1 MDSELHD
8 ECGVFGYF
16 CPDETKTDAARHCY
30 LGLFALQHRGQDSA
44 GIVVNHNGKLFC
56 HKEKGLV
63 VEVFDDLTL
72 NMLKGHAAIGHV
84 RYPSGMLTTLLMR
97 SHF

>member
-63 VEVFDDLTL
+63 VGFDDP
-72 NMLKGHAAIGHV
+72 
-84 RYPSGMLTTLLMR
+84 PSITK
-97 SHF
+97 SHTASVPYVVEWYDQ